1 MYTFTGCVGVGVGE
15 GEHILSTVWTL
26 ACVSLT
32 HAHALS
38 LFIDSFLMIWDI

>member
-15 GEHILSTVWTL
+15 GEHILSTEWTL

-32 HAHALS
+32 RAHASIEFVHRLV
-38 LFIDSFLMIWDI
+38 FYV